1 MHAKNAYRGVK
12 ASFCSFLTH
21 MQDGDSQLHMPATL
35 LLEKQHPPPTEQ
47 KALWAPR
54 HGLGSLEKRRT
65 SKPSQELKH
74 DSLATQPTDSYQL
87 SFHDCYKIN
96 HNSVRRASKNDHII
110 LTGSTSHITTV
121 VSFEPV
127 ASLKPSGENRQ
138 NHTSSQWSLRI
149 CIVSHGNCSLYK
161 RDHVHHYKDKTTLER
176 V

>member
-1 MHAKNAYRGVK
+1 
-12 ASFCSFLTH
+12 
-21 MQDGDSQLHMPATL
+21 MQDGDSQLHMTATL
-35 LLEKQHPPPTEQ
+35 LLEKEPQPPTEQ
-47 KALWAPR
+47 KAGWASR

-65 SKPSQELKH
+65 TNPYQELKH
-74 DSLATQPTDSYQL
+74 DSLAIEPTECNQL
-87 SFHDCYKIN
+87 YYPGCHKIN
-96 HNSVRRASKNDHII
+96 HTSIRTASINDHII

-149 CIVSHGNCSLYK
+149 CIVSHGNCSLNK
-161 RDHVHHYKDKTTLER
+161 KDHVHHCKDKTNLQR